1 MYNEMDTDT
10 LQQQLKNLLRESES
24 AYFYETWADT
34 FEILK
39 IDEKS
44 VVIGYF
50 GTEPLKKFKKECE
63 TILLTDICVVAGYK
77 DKIKIVKVADKG
89 AAAEKIEPK
98 QNQPKPINSKTK
110 NTTVKKNIKTVKLLA
125 VSMVCIFIALS
136 IGVVLWN
143 YIENRSFKETFYN
156 VGSLKVNN
164 NVRVISIT
172 DLHNCSYGKDNQ
184 KLITRIEKLNP
195 DLIICTG
202 DMVDSDSTDIKRV
215 EILGKALSKVAP
227 LYYIY
232 GNNEVLSSYG
242 FALGKIEIDQKLGFS
257 DENRDANKLLEL
269 EDSLQGKLES
279 AGFKVLKNGK
289 DTIEVGTTKI
299 DVYGVLTSNPSA
311 FWDYAGG
318 SFNDYLYE
326 EADHLKITA
335 IHEPF
340 IFEEFNPDSWGDLM
354 LCGHTHGGEIQ
365 VPVLGPVYTREGGL
379 FPERQ
384 GHFVYGRCDV
394 AGRPLI
400 VSSGLDNRNLFRI
413 NNQPEMVIVDINK
426 F

>member
-89 AAAEKIEPK
+89 AVAEKIEPK

-215 EILGKALSKVAP
+215 EIFSIGEKFPALTIS
-227 LYYIY
+227 I
-232 GNNEVLSSYG
+232 SSY
-242 FALGKIEIDQKLGFS
+242 A
-257 DENRDANKLLEL
+257 
-269 EDSLQGKLES
+269 
-279 AGFKVLKNGK
+279 
-289 DTIEVGTTKI
+289 
-299 DVYGVLTSNPSA
+299 
-311 FWDYAGG
+311 
-318 SFNDYLYE
+318 
-326 EADHLKITA
+326 
-335 IHEPF
+335 
-340 IFEEFNPDSWGDLM
+340 
-354 LCGHTHGGEIQ
+354 
-365 VPVLGPVYTREGGL
+365 
-379 FPERQ
+379 
-384 GHFVYGRCDV
+384 
-394 AGRPLI
+394 
-400 VSSGLDNRNLFRI
+400 
-413 NNQPEMVIVDINK
+413 
-426 F
+426 